1 MPCTAEEEPRE
12 FRGSTSLQ
20 MKLLQGLQKES
31 QGNIADGKRKKQGYQ
46 LTTKDWAN
54 FHCRFFSL
62 FHTFFSLFSSDVLV
76 AHLSLS

>member
-31 QGNIADGKRKKQGYQ
+31 QGNTADGKRKMQGYQ

-54 FHCRFFSL
+54 FHCRFFFSISYL
-62 FHTFFSLFSSDVLV
+62 FFLCSVQMC
-76 AHLSLS
+76 